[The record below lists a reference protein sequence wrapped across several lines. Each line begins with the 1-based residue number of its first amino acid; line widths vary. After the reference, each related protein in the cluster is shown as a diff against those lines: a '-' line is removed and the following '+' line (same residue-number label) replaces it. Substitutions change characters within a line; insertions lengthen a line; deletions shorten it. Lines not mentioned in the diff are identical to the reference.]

1 MFFFW
6 FGYCSMFD
14 ILTSFTEVN
23 RFKFLNKTI
32 KIQAMIQKKQYK
44 YISKCNNVYKKVSKI
59 KPT

>member
-1 MFFFW
+1 
-6 FGYCSMFD
+6 MFD